1 MKVIV
6 TALRRVVTSAVLGT
20 ALLLAPTM
28 APGAR
33 ADEHD
38 TYEAEEIFDKA
49 TGFFGDVSEGL
60 AKAIEKAFADEGLP
74 NAYIEGEEA
83 SGAIGIGLRYGKGR
97 LHRKMA
103 ESREIFWQGPS
114 IGFDFGG
121 DASKVFVL
129 IYKLK
134 DTDDLFQRYPGVDG
148 SVFLLAG
155 FGLHYERS
163 GDITLAPIR
172 SGVGLRAGANV
183 GYTKYTRKRSWLPF

>member
-1 MKVIV
+1 MKAIV
-6 TALRRVVTSAVLGT
+6 AALRRVVISAVLGL
-20 ALLLAPTM
+20 ALVL

-38 TYEAEEIFDKA
+38 TYDVEEIFGKA
-49 TGFFGDVSEGL
+49 EGFFGDVSEGL
-60 AKAIEKAFADEGLP
+60 AKAIEKAFADEGRP

-83 SGAIGIGLRYGKGR
+83 SGAIGIGLRYGKGK
-97 LHRKMA
+97 LHRKM
-103 ESREIFWQGPS
+103 EETREIFWQGPS

-134 DTDDLFQRYPGVDG
+134 DTDDLYQRYPGVDG

-163 GDITLAPIR
+163 GDVTLAPIR